1 MEFRGFQS
9 RNFDVHGKNDFTH
22 LSVNRFQCSLNRY
35 NRHKYSTCLLIRD
48 KICRE
53 MTILQQVEVVVIF
66 MPYFR
71 SIATHTVCGYCTNM
85 KLISRGFQYV
95 SAKFK

>member
-1 MEFRGFQS
+1 MEFLAFQS
-9 RNFDVHGKNDFTH
+9 RNFDVHGKTDFTR
-22 LSVNRFQCSLNRY
+22 LSVNRFQIATTATN
-35 NRHKYSTCLLIRD
+35 NSTCLLILEE
-48 KICRE
+48 ICRE

-85 KLISRGFQYV
+85 KLI
-95 SAKFK
+95 